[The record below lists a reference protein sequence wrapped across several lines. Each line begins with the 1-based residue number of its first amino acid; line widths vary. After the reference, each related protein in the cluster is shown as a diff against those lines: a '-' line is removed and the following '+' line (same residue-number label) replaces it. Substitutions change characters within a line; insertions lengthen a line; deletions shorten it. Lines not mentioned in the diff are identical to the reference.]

1 MKKTNRR
8 RWQRW
13 VVAGSCLGVAANAGA
28 QTAPDAGA
36 LTALL
41 GEFLAG
47 ASRND
52 AAVHERFW
60 APDLIY
66 TSSAGRRMGKADVL
80 AGVRSAPPATAGSPA
95 TTYNAEDVRV
105 QQYGDA
111 ALVAFRLV
119 GATTKDGK
127 TEVASY
133 LNTGTFVRRQGQW
146 RAVGWQ
152 ATRVPAVGDER

>member
-1 MKKTNRR
+1 MAAVGRGGVMPRR
-8 RWQRW
+8 
-13 VVAGSCLGVAANAGA
+13 GGDAGA

-36 LTALL
+36 LTAL
-41 GEFLAG
+41 
-47 ASRND
+47 S
-52 AAVHERFW
+52 
-60 APDLIY
+60 
-66 TSSAGRRMGKADVL
+66 
-80 AGVRSAPPATAGSPA
+80 
-95 TTYNAEDVRV
+95 AEDVRV

-133 LNTGTFVRRQGQW
+133 LNTGPFVRRQDQW

>member
-1 MKKTNRR
+1 MKRR
-8 RWQRW
+8 RGGWAWRAVVLW
-13 VVAGSCLGVAANAGA
+13 AGVAGNAGA
-28 QTAPDAGA
+28 QTAPDAGE

-52 AAVHERFW
+52 AAMHERFW

-95 TTYNAEDVRV
+95 TTYSAEEVRV

-127 TEVASY
+127 TEAASY

-152 ATRVPAVGDER
+152 ATRVPALGDER